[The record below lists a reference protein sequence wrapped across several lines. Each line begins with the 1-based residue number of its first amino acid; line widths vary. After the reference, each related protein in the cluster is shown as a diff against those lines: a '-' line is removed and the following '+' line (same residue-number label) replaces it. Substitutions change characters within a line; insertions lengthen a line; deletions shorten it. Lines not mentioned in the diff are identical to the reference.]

1 MADLAERYRVLP
13 AGVLPLG
20 LSRVQ
25 ASVYIGVSPSIY
37 DAMVED
43 GRMPKPKRIG
53 RRRVWDRR
61 AVEEFFARLDA
72 EARESAGNSRD
83 DDWDDVAP

>member
-1 MADLAERYRVLP
+1 MAERYRVLP

-37 DAMVED
+37 DAMVDD

-61 AVEEFFARLDA
+61 TVEEYFARLDDA
-72 EARESAGNSRD
+72 ARDSPDPDGG
-83 DDWDDVAP
+83 DDWEDVAP